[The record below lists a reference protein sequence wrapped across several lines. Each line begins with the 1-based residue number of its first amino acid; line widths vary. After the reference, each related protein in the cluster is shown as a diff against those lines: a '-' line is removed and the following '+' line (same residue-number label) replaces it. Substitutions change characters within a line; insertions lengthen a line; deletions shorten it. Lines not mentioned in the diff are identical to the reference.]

1 MLALVARI
9 SADHYQFYLYD
20 EGFQHYEE
28 PLLDWQSSQR
38 LEFGYL
44 AVPRAI
50 YVSTVAHLNSHRLRV
65 YVGERPHEE
74 YERVFTWNLL
84 IESGVLL
91 IAAPT
96 DLPEDILKVQVKPGG
111 YECFVCSSAVG
122 VDELDT
128 EPDRDEPLSDEEFL
142 KRDDF
147 EHYDVYLSPLA

>member
-9 SADHYQFYLYD
+9 FADHYQFYLYD
-20 EGFQHYEE
+20 EGFEHYEE
-28 PLLDWQSSQR
+28 PNLNWQSGQK
-38 LEFGYL
+38 LEFGYM

-50 YVSTVAHLNSHRLRV
+50 YVSTVAHLNSHRVRV
-65 YVGERPHEE
+65 YVGDRPHEA
-74 YERVFTWNLL
+74 YERVVTSNLS

-96 DLPEDILKVQVKPGG
+96 DLPEDILKVQVKPGD

-122 VDELDT
+122 VDELDK

-147 EHYDVYLSPLA
+147 EHYDVYLLPVA